1 MNDQPSA
8 SPAPGASDD
17 RFELPVTGLIAMRLT
32 AEFGTVAEFTSTLQR
47 ALARGGE
54 RGATIVALLDRGDM
68 AIHIPREDGPS
79 WNTVPLV
86 HLHRGEAPQGMEWA
100 TANAI
105 LEKLERYR

>member
-1 MNDQPSA
+1 MTDEPR
-8 SPAPGASDD
+8 GV
-17 RFELPVTGLIAMRLT
+17 LPPTSGLIAMRIGLEFGSP
-32 AEFGTVAEFTSTLQR
+32 AEFASTLER

-54 RGATIVALLDRGDM
+54 RGATVVALLDRGDL
-68 AIHIPREDGPS
+68 AIHIPRVDGPS

-86 HLHRGEAPQGMEWA
+86 HLHRGEEPSPAHWA